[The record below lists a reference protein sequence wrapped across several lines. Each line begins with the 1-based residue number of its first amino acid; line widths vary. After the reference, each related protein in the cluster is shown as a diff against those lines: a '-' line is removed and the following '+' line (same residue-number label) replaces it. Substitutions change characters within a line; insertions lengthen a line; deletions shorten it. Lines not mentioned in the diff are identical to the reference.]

1 MELSPLVQN
10 FVLHFGEMGGRWGI
24 NRTVGQIYALLF
36 VSEQPLHADDLV
48 TKLGVSRSNVSMGL
62 KELESWRLVRLSHQP
77 GDRREYYSA
86 PEDVWAIFRTLAEER
101 QRREVE
107 PTLSVLRDAIL
118 ETAASPEERHAQE
131 RMRQMHD
138 LIELLTTW
146 FAEVRRLSPS
156 TQQQLLKMGGA
167 VVRLLELKDRFS
179 GERRDHVGAETRPLD
194 AVLKRG
200 Q

>member
-1 MELSPLVQN
+1 MELSPLIQN

-36 VSEQPLHADDLV
+36 VSAQPMNADELV
-48 TKLGVSRSNVSMGL
+48 ASLGVSRSNVSMGL
-62 KELESWRLVRLSHQP
+62 KELESWRLVRLSHLP

-101 QRREVE
+101 QRREIE

-118 ETAASPEERHAQE
+118 ESPGSPEERHAQA

-138 LIELLTTW
+138 LIELLTDW
-146 FAEVRRLSPS
+146 FAEVRKLNPR

-179 GERRDHVGAETRPLD
+179 GAPSPNSDTAKGTD
-194 AVLKRG
+194 AWTP
-200 Q
+200 